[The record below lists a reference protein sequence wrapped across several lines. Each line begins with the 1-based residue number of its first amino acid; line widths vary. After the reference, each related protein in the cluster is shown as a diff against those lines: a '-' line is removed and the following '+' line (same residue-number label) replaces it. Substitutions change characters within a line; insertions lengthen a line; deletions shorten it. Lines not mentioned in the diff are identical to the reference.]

1 MAYHGLAACVVAH
14 GHSSSRGRAAVEAN
28 SSVQGAF
35 GLSETFELA
44 QNNGS
49 WRRGS

>member
-14 GHSSSRGRAAVEAN
+14 GHSSSRGRADVVAN

-35 GLSETFELA
+35 GLWSA